1 MAKTSP
7 LFECTACGA
16 RHPKALGKCTA
27 CGAWDT
33 LQEVRGS
40 LKRDLQRAGSAYSQ
54 SHYTGPVALPDVE
67 VTDTQRSPTGLVEL
81 DRVLGGGVVPGMV
94 VLLGG
99 EPGIGKSTLLL
110 QWAAQAGESGVESGL
125 GPEDTRG
132 ARGGR
137 RESEANGRSPS
148 SSTVLYASGE
158 ESERQIKLRAQRL
171 GAENPGIHLLAE
183 TDVRRIIEEA
193 ERMKPGLLLV
203 DSIQTLFD
211 PDFESSAGSVSQVRG
226 CAAMLTRWAKTTGTP
241 LVLVGHV
248 TKDGG
253 LAGPKVLEHLVDTV
267 LAFEGDRHHHH
278 RLLRALKN
286 RFGAAFELG
295 VFAMTEK
302 GLVPAEGNPFFL
314 DAEPRPGCAATVVL
328 SGTRPMVVEIQALV
342 AAAGLGIP
350 RRTALGIDGQ
360 RLSMLCAVAERR
372 GGVQL
377 HDRDVYV
384 NVAGGLEIEDPA
396 ADLAVIAAL
405 CSSATGRLLAEKG
418 LFMGEVG
425 LTGEVRPVAQLPLR
439 LQEGARLGFACAA
452 VPRLGLEGRSPLDLF
467 PETSVE
473 RLRGKAWL
481 KGVVEE

>member
-7 LFECTACGA
+7 MYECTACGA
-16 RHPKALGKCTA
+16 RHPKAMGKCTA
-27 CGAWDT
+27 CGAWDSV
-33 LQEVRGS
+33 LEVRGS
-40 LKRDLQRAGSAYSQ
+40 LKRDLQRSGSAYAQ
-54 SHYTGPVALPDVE
+54 SHYAGPVALPDVD
-67 VTDTQRSPTGLVEL
+67 VTDTQRTPTGLREL

-94 VLLGG
+94 ALLGG

-110 QWAAQAGESGVESGL
+110 QWAATATGS
-125 GPEDTRG
+125 
-132 ARGGR
+132 
-137 RESEANGRSPS
+137 
-148 SSTVLYASGE
+148 VLYASGE

-183 TDVRRIIEEA
+183 TDVRRILEEA
-193 ERMKPGLLLV
+193 ERMKPDLLLV

-211 PDFESSAGSVSQVRG
+211 PEFESSAGSVSQVRG

-248 TKDGG
+248 TKDGS

-342 AAAGLGIP
+342 ASAGLGIP

-360 RLSMLCAVAERR
+360 RLAMLCAVAERR

-405 CSSATGRLLAEKG
+405 CSSAGGRLLAEKC

-425 LTGEVRPVAQLPLR
+425 LTGEVRPVGQLPLR
-439 LQEGARLGFACAA
+439 LQEGARLGFACAV
-452 VPRLGLEGRSPLDLF
+452 VPRLGLEGKSPLDLF

-473 RLRGKAWL
+473 RLRSKAWL
-481 KGVVEE
+481 KGMVEE

>member
-1 MAKTSP
+1 MAKASP

-33 LQEVRGS
+33 VQEVRGS
-40 LKRDLQRAGSAYSQ
+40 LKRDLQRAGSAFSQ
-54 SHYTGPVALPDVE
+54 SHYSGPVALPDVE
-67 VTDTQRSPTGLVEL
+67 VADAQRAPTGLPEL

-110 QWAAQAGESGVESGL
+110 QWAASAPGS
-125 GPEDTRG
+125 
-132 ARGGR
+132 
-137 RESEANGRSPS
+137 
-148 SSTVLYASGE
+148 VLYASGE

-171 GAENPGIHLLAE
+171 GAESPGIHLLAE
-183 TDVRRIIEEA
+183 TDVRRILEEA

-226 CAAMLTRWAKTTGTP
+226 CAALLTRWAKTTGTP

-248 TKDGG
+248 TKDGS

-295 VFAMTEK
+295 VFAMTER
-302 GLVPAEGNPFFL
+302 GLVAAEGNPFFL

-342 AAAGLGIP
+342 APAGLGIP
-350 RRTALGIDGQ
+350 RRTALGLDGQ
-360 RLSMLCAVAERR
+360 RLAMLCAVIERR

-396 ADLAVIAAL
+396 ADLAVVAAL
-405 CSSATGRLLAEKG
+405 ASSAAGRILAEKC

-439 LQEGARLGFACAA
+439 IQEGARLGFARAA
-452 VPRLGLEGRSPLDLF
+452 VPRLGLEGTAPLELF
-467 PETSVE
+467 PEISVE

-481 KGVVEE
+481 GNALADAP

>member
-16 RHPKALGKCTA
+16 RHPKAMGKCTA

-33 LQEVRGS
+33 VQEVRGS
-40 LKRDLQRAGSAYSQ
+40 LKRDLQRSGSAYAQ

-67 VTDTQRSPTGLVEL
+67 VSDAQRHPTGLVEL

-94 VLLGG
+94 ALLGG

-110 QWAAQAGESGVESGL
+110 QWAATAT
-125 GPEDTRG
+125 D
-132 ARGGR
+132 
-137 RESEANGRSPS
+137 
-148 SSTVLYASGE
+148 TVLYASGE

-183 TDVRRIIEEA
+183 TDVRRILEEA

-226 CAAMLTRWAKTTGTP
+226 CAALLTRWAKTTGTP

-248 TKDGG
+248 TKDGS

-342 AAAGLGIP
+342 ASAGLGIP

-360 RLSMLCAVAERR
+360 RLAMLCAVAERR
-372 GGVQL
+372 GGIQL

-405 CSSATGRLLAEKG
+405 CSSATGRLLADKS
-418 LFMGEVG
+418 LFLGEVG

-439 LQEGARLGFACAA
+439 LQEGARLGFACAS
-452 VPRLGLEGRSPLDLF
+452 VPRLGLEGKAPLDLF

-473 RLRGKAWL
+473 RLRGKGWL
-481 KGVVEE
+481 KGAAESD

>member
-1 MAKTSP
+1 MAKTASH
-7 LFECTACGA
+7 FECTACGA
-16 RHPKALGKCTA
+16 RHPKAMGKCTG
-27 CGAWDT
+27 CGGWDT
-33 LQEVRGS
+33 VQEVRGA
-40 LKRDLQRAGSAYSQ
+40 LKRDLQRAGSAYAQ
-54 SHYTGPVALPDVE
+54 SHYTGPVALPDVD
-67 VTDTQRSPTGLVEL
+67 VTDTLRVPTGLVEL

-94 VLLGG
+94 ALLGG

-110 QWAAQAGESGVESGL
+110 QWAATAAG
-125 GPEDTRG
+125 
-132 ARGGR
+132 
-137 RESEANGRSPS
+137 
-148 SSTVLYASGE
+148 TVLYASGE

-171 GAENPGIHLLAE
+171 GAEHPGIHLLSE
-183 TDVRRIIEEA
+183 TDVRRILEEA

-226 CAAMLTRWAKTTGTP
+226 CAALLTRWAKATGTP

-248 TKDGG
+248 TKDGS

-267 LAFEGDRHHHH
+267 LSFEGDRHHHH
-278 RLLRALKN
+278 RLLRTLKN

-295 VFAMTEK
+295 VFAMTER

-342 AAAGLGIP
+342 ASAGLGIP

-360 RLSMLCAVAERR
+360 RLAMLCAVAERR

-377 HDRDVYV
+377 HDRDIYL

-405 CSSATGRLLAEKG
+405 CSSAGGRLLAEKC

-439 LQEGARLGFACAA
+439 LQEGARLGFARAA
-452 VPRLGLEGRSPLDLF
+452 VPRLGLEGKSPLELF

-473 RLRGKAWL
+473 RLRSKAWL

>member
-1 MAKTSP
+1 MAKPSP
-7 LFECTACGA
+7 LFECTACGTRYA
-16 RHPKALGKCTA
+16 APLGKCSA
-27 CGAWDT
+27 CNAWGT
-33 LQEVRGS
+33 VEEARGS
-40 LKRDLQRAGSAYSQ
+40 LRRDLTRSGSAFAVSE
-54 SHYTGPVALPDVE
+54 HLGPIRLAEVE
-67 VTDTQRSPTGLVEL
+67 MAETARTPTGVEEL

-94 VLLGG
+94 ALLGG

-110 QWAAQAGESGVESGL
+110 QWAAKTE
-125 GPEDTRG
+125 G
-132 ARGGR
+132 A
-137 RESEANGRSPS
+137 
-148 SSTVLYASGE
+148 VLYASGE

-171 GAENPGIHLLAE
+171 GAEAPGLHLLAE
-183 TDVRRIIEEA
+183 TDVRRILEA
-193 ERMKPGLLLV
+193 ADRMKPALLLI

-211 PDFESSAGSVSQVRG
+211 PEFESGAGSVSQVRG
-226 CAAMLTRWAKTTGTP
+226 CAQMLARWAKATGTP

-267 LAFEGDRHHHH
+267 LSFEGDRHHHH
-278 RLLRALKN
+278 RLLRTLKN

-302 GLVPAEGNPFFL
+302 GLAAAEGNPFFL
-314 DAEPRPGCAATVVL
+314 DAEPRPGCAATVIL

-342 AAAGLGIP
+342 ASAGLGIP

-360 RLSMLCAVAERR
+360 RLAMLCAVAERR
-372 GGVQL
+372 GGIQL
-377 HDRDVYV
+377 HDRDVYI

-405 CSSATGRLLAEKG
+405 ASSATSRLLAPKC

-439 LQEGARLGFACAA
+439 LQEGARLGFSAA
-452 VPRLGLEGRSPLDLF
+452 AAPRNGHEGKQSLELF
-467 PETSVE
+467 LESSVE
-473 RLRGKAWL
+473 RLRAKPWM
-481 KGVVEE
+481 KGAAEES

>member
-1 MAKTSP
+1 MAKASP
-7 LFECTACGA
+7 HFECTACGA
-16 RHPKALGKCTA
+16 RHPKAMGKCTA
-27 CGAWDT
+27 CGAWEAV
-33 LQEVRGS
+33 QEVRGT
-40 LKRDLQRAGSAYSQ
+40 LKRDLQRSEVAFVQGHYS
-54 SHYTGPVALPDVE
+54 GPVALPDVL
-67 VTDTQRSPTGLVEL
+67 VTDSQREPTGLVEL

-94 VLLGG
+94 ALLGG

-110 QWAAQAGESGVESGL
+110 QWAATS
-125 GPEDTRG
+125 RG
-132 ARGGR
+132 K
-137 RESEANGRSPS
+137 
-148 SSTVLYASGE
+148 VLYASGE

-183 TDVRRIIEEA
+183 TDVRRILEA
-193 ERMKPGLLLV
+193 AEQMKPDLLLV

-226 CAAMLTRWAKTTGTP
+226 CATLLTRWAKATGTP

-248 TKDGG
+248 TKDGS

-295 VFAMTEK
+295 VFAMTER

-342 AAAGLGIP
+342 ASSGLGIP

-360 RLSMLCAVAERR
+360 RLAMLCAVAERR

-377 HDRDVYV
+377 HDRDVYL

-396 ADLAVIAAL
+396 ADLAVVAAL
-405 CSSATGRLLAEKG
+405 CSSATGRLLAPKC

-439 LQEGARLGFACAA
+439 LQEGARLGFGAAA
-452 VPRLGLEGRSPLDLF
+452 VPRLGLEGKSPLELYA
-467 PETSVE
+467 EISVE
-473 RLRGKAWL
+473 RLRSKAWL
-481 KGVVEE
+481 KDMVEE

>member
-1 MAKTSP
+1 M
-7 LFECTACGA
+7 
-16 RHPKALGKCTA
+16 
-27 CGAWDT
+27 
-33 LQEVRGS
+33 
-40 LKRDLQRAGSAYSQ
+40 
-54 SHYTGPVALPDVE
+54 VA
-67 VTDTQRSPTGLVEL
+67 
-81 DRVLGGGVVPGMV
+81 
-94 VLLGG
+94 LLGG

-110 QWAAQAGESGVESGL
+110 QWAATAKG
-125 GPEDTRG
+125 
-132 ARGGR
+132 
-137 RESEANGRSPS
+137 
-148 SSTVLYASGE
+148 TVLYASGE

-171 GAENPGIHLLAE
+171 GAEHPGIHLLAE
-183 TDVRRIIEEA
+183 TDVRRILEEA

-226 CAAMLTRWAKTTGTP
+226 CAALLTRWAKATGTP

-248 TKDGG
+248 TKDGS

-267 LAFEGDRHHHH
+267 MAFEGDRHHHH

-342 AAAGLGIP
+342 ASAGLGIP
-350 RRTALGIDGQ
+350 RRTSLGLDGQ

-405 CSSATGRLLAEKG
+405 CSSAGGRLLAEKC

-439 LQEGARLGFACAA
+439 LQEGARLGFTCAA
-452 VPRLGLEGRSPLDLF
+452 VPRLGLEGKSPLDLF
-467 PETSVE
+467 PEISVE

-481 KGVVEE
+481 KGVMEE

>member
-33 LQEVRGS
+33 VQEVRGS

-67 VTDTQRSPTGLVEL
+67 VTDTQRSPTGLAEL

-94 VLLGG
+94 ALLGG

-110 QWAAQAGESGVESGL
+110 QWAATAEG
-125 GPEDTRG
+125 
-132 ARGGR
+132 
-137 RESEANGRSPS
+137 
-148 SSTVLYASGE
+148 TVLYASGE

-314 DAEPRPGCAATVVL
+314 DAQPRPGCAATVVL

-452 VPRLGLEGRSPLDLF
+452 VPRLGLEGKSPLDLF

-473 RLRGKAWL
+473 RLRSKAWL

>member
-1 MAKTSP
+1 MARITS

-16 RHPKALGKCTA
+16 RYPKVLGKCSA
-27 CGAWDT
+27 CGGWGT
-33 LQEVRGS
+33 IEEIRGA
-40 LKRDLQRAGSAYSQ
+40 LKRDLDRSGSAFAAREFN
-54 SHYTGPVALPDVE
+54 GPVALADVDLAE
-67 VTDTQRSPTGLVEL
+67 TERTSTGMPEL

-110 QWAAQAGESGVESGL
+110 QWAAKEPGK
-125 GPEDTRG
+125 
-132 ARGGR
+132 
-137 RESEANGRSPS
+137 
-148 SSTVLYASGE
+148 VLYASGE
-158 ESERQIKLRAQRL
+158 ESERQIRLRARRL
-171 GAENPGIHLLAE
+171 DAEAPGIHLLAE
-183 TDVRRIIEEA
+183 TDVREILSAA
-193 ERMKPGLLLV
+193 ERMKPSLLMV

-211 PDFESSAGSVSQVRG
+211 PDFESSAGSVGQVRG
-226 CAAMLTRWAKTTGTP
+226 CAQLLTRWAKATGTP

-248 TKDGG
+248 TKDGS

-267 LAFEGDRHHHH
+267 LAFEGDRHHYH

-302 GLVPAEGNPFFL
+302 GLTVAEGNPFVL

-328 SGTRPMVVEIQALV
+328 SGTRPTVVEIQALV
-342 AAAGLGIP
+342 ASAGLGIP

-360 RLSMLCAVAERR
+360 RLAMLCAVAERR

-377 HDRDVYV
+377 HDRDVYL
-384 NVAGGLEIEDPA
+384 NVAGGMEIEDPA

-405 CSSATGRLLAEKG
+405 ASSASGRLLAEKT
-418 LFMGEVG
+418 LFLGEVG

-439 LQEGARLGFACAA
+439 LQEGARLGFAAA
-452 VPRLGLEGRSPLDLF
+452 VVPKLGLEGRQPL
-467 PETSVE
+467 PCHAEPSVE
-473 RLRGKAWL
+473 RLRSRSWL
-481 KGVVEE
+481 REHTEEP

>member
-1 MAKTSP
+1 MAKPTP
-7 LFECTACGA
+7 VFECTACGA
-16 RHPKALGKCTA
+16 RYPKALGKCSS
-27 CGAWDT
+27 CGGWGT
-33 LQEVRGS
+33 IEEIRGS
-40 LKRDLQRAGSAYSQ
+40 LRKSLDRSGSAFGVR
-54 SHYTGPVALPDVE
+54 HYDGPVSMAE
-67 VTDTQRSPTGLVEL
+67 VDTEDAQRNPTGLEEL

-110 QWAAQAGESGVESGL
+110 QWAATSPGL
-125 GPEDTRG
+125 
-132 ARGGR
+132 
-137 RESEANGRSPS
+137 
-148 SSTVLYASGE
+148 VLYASGE

-183 TDVRRIIEEA
+183 TDVREILAAA
-193 ERMKPGLLLV
+193 ERMKPALLMV

-226 CAAMLTRWAKTTGTP
+226 CAQLLTRWAKASGTP

-248 TKDGG
+248 TKDGS

-295 VFAMTEK
+295 VFAMTER
-302 GLVPAEGNPFFL
+302 GLVAVEGNPFFL
-314 DAEPRPGCAATVVL
+314 DADARPGCAATVVL
-328 SGTRPMVVEIQALV
+328 NGTRPVVVEIQALV
-342 AAAGLGIP
+342 ASAGLGIP
-350 RRTALGIDGQ
+350 RRTALGIDSQ
-360 RLSMLCAVAERR
+360 RLAMLCAVAERR

-377 HDRDVYV
+377 HDRDVYI
-384 NVAGGLEIEDPA
+384 NVAGGLEIEDPG

-405 CSSATGRLLAEKG
+405 CSSATGRILAEKT
-418 LFMGEVG
+418 LFLGEVG

-439 LQEGARLGFACAA
+439 LNEGARLGFAAAA
-452 VPRLGLEGRSPLDLF
+452 VPKLGLEGKQPIPCHL
-467 PETSVE
+467 ETSVE
-473 RLRGKAWL
+473 RLRSKTWL
-481 KGVVEE
+481 LDRQEDEQ

>member
-1 MAKTSP
+1 MAKTDP
-7 LFECTACGA
+7 MFECTACGT
-16 RHPKALGKCTA
+16 RFPKAMGKCTT
-27 CGAWDT
+27 CGAWDSVE
-33 LQEVRGS
+33 EVRGS
-40 LKRDLQRAGSAYSQ
+40 IKRDLQRSRSAFSPG
-54 SHYTGPVALPDVE
+54 HYGHYNGPIALPDVE
-67 VTDTQRSPTGLVEL
+67 ITETERVPTGLVEL

-99 EPGIGKSTLLL
+99 EPGIGKSTLVL
-110 QWAAQAGESGVESGL
+110 QWADSA
-125 GPEDTRG
+125 
-132 ARGGR
+132 
-137 RESEANGRSPS
+137 PS
-148 SSTVLYASGE
+148 SATSSVLYASGE

-171 GAENPGIHLLAE
+171 GTENPAIHLLAE
-183 TDVRRIIEEA
+183 TDVRIILEEA
-193 ERMKPGLLLV
+193 ERMKPGLLLI

-226 CAAMLTRWAKTTGTP
+226 CAQLLTRWAKTTGTP

-248 TKDGG
+248 TKDGS

-278 RLLRALKN
+278 RLLRSLKN

-295 VFAMTEK
+295 VFAMTER

-314 DAEPRPGCAATVVL
+314 DAEPRPGCAATVIL

-342 AAAGLGIP
+342 ASAGLGIP

-360 RLSMLCAVAERR
+360 RLAMLCAVAERR
-372 GGVQL
+372 GGIQL

-405 CSSATGRLLAEKG
+405 TSSATGRLLTGKS

-425 LTGEVRPVAQLPLR
+425 LTGEVRPIAQLPLR
-439 LQEGARLGFACAA
+439 LQEGSRLGFTSAA
-452 VPRLGLEGRSPLDLF
+452 VPKMGLEGKPPVEVF
-467 PETSVE
+467 AEINVE
-473 RLRGKAWL
+473 RLRSKAWL
-481 KGVVEE
+481 RAAAEEE

>member
-1 MAKTSP
+1 MAKLTP
-7 LFECTACGA
+7 TFECTSCGTRYPKSMGKCGGCGA
-16 RHPKALGKCTA
+16 FGTIE
-27 CGAWDT
+27 
-33 LQEVRGS
+33 EVKGS
-40 LKRDLQRAGSAYSQ
+40 LRVGLDRARSAYSK
-54 SHYTGPVALPDVE
+54 SEFHGPVSLLDVDTTETERTPSGLP
-67 VTDTQRSPTGLVEL
+67 EL

-110 QWAAQAGESGVESGL
+110 QWAANAPG
-125 GPEDTRG
+125 
-132 ARGGR
+132 
-137 RESEANGRSPS
+137 
-148 SSTVLYASGE
+148 TVLYASGE
-158 ESERQIKLRAQRL
+158 ESERQIKLRARRL

-183 TDVRRIIEEA
+183 TDARAILEAA
-193 ERMKPGLLLV
+193 ERMKPALLMV

-211 PDFESSAGSVSQVRG
+211 PEFESSAGSVGQIRG
-226 CAAMLTRWAKTTGTP
+226 CAQLLTRWSKQTGVP

-248 TKDGG
+248 TKDGS

-302 GLVPAEGNPFFL
+302 GLVAAEGNPFFL
-314 DAEPRPGCAATVVL
+314 EVEPRPGCAATVVL
-328 SGTRPMVVEIQALV
+328 SGTRPVVVEIQALV

-360 RLSMLCAVAERR
+360 RLSMLCAVVERR
-372 GGVQL
+372 GGIQL

-384 NVAGGLEIEDPA
+384 NVAGGLDVEDPA
-396 ADLAVIAAL
+396 ADLAVVAAL
-405 CSSATGRLLAEKG
+405 ASSATGRLLAHKG
-418 LFMGEVG
+418 LFLGEVG
-425 LTGEVRPVAQLPLR
+425 LTGEVRPVSQLPLR
-439 LQEGARLGFACAA
+439 LQEGARLGFERAA
-452 VPRLGLEGRSPLDLF
+452 VPRLGLEGSHPLELF
-467 PETSVE
+467 AERSVE

-481 KGVVEE
+481 GAAREDEG

>member
-1 MAKTSP
+1 MAKLSP
-7 LFECTACGA
+7 HFECTACGA
-16 RHPKALGKCTA
+16 RHPKAMGKCTA
-27 CGAWDT
+27 CGAWET
-33 LQEVRGS
+33 VQEVRGA
-40 LKRDLQRAGSAYSQ
+40 LKRDLQRAGSAYAQ
-54 SHYTGPVALPDVE
+54 SHYAGPVALPDVD
-67 VTDTQRSPTGLVEL
+67 VTDTARTPTGLREL

-94 VLLGG
+94 ALLGG

-110 QWAAQAGESGVESGL
+110 QWAATTL
-125 GPEDTRG
+125 G
-132 ARGGR
+132 
-137 RESEANGRSPS
+137 
-148 SSTVLYASGE
+148 TVLYASGE

-211 PDFESSAGSVSQVRG
+211 PEFESSAGSVSQVRG
-226 CAAMLTRWAKTTGTP
+226 CAALLTRWAKTTGTP

-248 TKDGG
+248 TKDGS

-405 CSSATGRLLAEKG
+405 CSSAGGRLLAEKC

-439 LQEGARLGFACAA
+439 LQEGARLGFAAA
-452 VPRLGLEGRSPLDLF
+452 VVPRLGLEGKSPLELYA
-467 PETSVE
+467 ETSVE
-473 RLRGKAWL
+473 RLRSKAWL

>member
-1 MAKTSP
+1 MAKASP
-7 LFECTACGA
+7 LFERTACGA
-16 RHPKALGKCTA
+16 RHPKAMGKCTA
-27 CGAWDT
+27 CGAWEAV
-33 LQEVRGS
+33 QEVRGS
-40 LKRDLQRAGSAYSQ
+40 LKRDLQRSDSAFVQGHYS
-54 SHYTGPVALPDVE
+54 GPVALPDVL
-67 VTDTQRSPTGLVEL
+67 VTDSQREPTGLVEL

-94 VLLGG
+94 ALLGG

-110 QWAAQAGESGVESGL
+110 QWAATSKGL
-125 GPEDTRG
+125 
-132 ARGGR
+132 
-137 RESEANGRSPS
+137 
-148 SSTVLYASGE
+148 VLYASGE

-183 TDVRRIIEEA
+183 TDVRRILEAA
-193 ERMKPGLLLV
+193 ERMKPDLLLV

-226 CAAMLTRWAKTTGTP
+226 CATLLTRWAKATGTP

-248 TKDGG
+248 TKDGS

-295 VFAMTEK
+295 VFAMTER

-342 AAAGLGIP
+342 ASSGLGIP

-360 RLSMLCAVAERR
+360 RLAMLCAVAERR

-377 HDRDVYV
+377 HDRDVYL

-396 ADLAVIAAL
+396 ADLAVVAAL
-405 CSSATGRLLAEKG
+405 CSSATGRLLAPKC

-439 LQEGARLGFACAA
+439 LQEGARLGFGAAA
-452 VPRLGLEGRSPLDLF
+452 VPRLGLEGKSPLELYA
-467 PETSVE
+467 EISVE
-473 RLRGKAWL
+473 RLRSKAWL
-481 KGVVEE
+481 KGLVEESED

>member
-1 MAKTSP
+1 MAKPTP
-7 LFECTACGA
+7 TFECTACGA
-16 RHPKALGKCTA
+16 RYPRAMGKCGS
-27 CGAWDT
+27 CGAFAT
-33 LQEVRGS
+33 IEEVKGS
-40 LKRDLQRAGSAYSQ
+40 LRAGLERSRSAYGSSGYQGPVPLTEVEISETQRAA
-54 SHYTGPVALPDVE
+54 
-67 VTDTQRSPTGLVEL
+67 TGLVEL

-99 EPGIGKSTLLL
+99 EPGIGKSTLVL
-110 QWAAQAGESGVESGL
+110 QWAAAG
-125 GPEDTRG
+125 
-132 ARGGR
+132 GG
-137 RESEANGRSPS
+137 
-148 SSTVLYASGE
+148 TVLYASGE

-171 GAENPGIHLLAE
+171 GAENPDIHLFAE
-183 TDVRRIIEEA
+183 TDVRRILEAA
-193 ERMKPGLLLV
+193 ERLKPSLLLV
-203 DSIQTLFD
+203 DSIQTLYD
-211 PDFESSAGSVSQVRG
+211 PEFESSAGSVGQVRG
-226 CAAMLTRWAKTTGTP
+226 CAALLTRWAKGTGTP

-295 VFAMTEK
+295 VFAMTER

-314 DAEPRPGCAATVVL
+314 EAEPRPGCAATVVL
-328 SGTRPMVVEIQALV
+328 GGTRPVVVEIQALV
-342 AAAGLGIP
+342 ASAGLGIP

-384 NVAGGLEIEDPA
+384 NVAGGLEVEDPA
-396 ADLAVIAAL
+396 ADLAVVAAL
-405 CSSATGRLLAEKG
+405 LSSATGRLLADKCVF
-418 LFMGEVG
+418 LGEVG

-439 LQEGARLGFACAA
+439 LQEGARLGFERAV
-452 VPRLGLEGRSPLDLF
+452 VPRLGLEAGTARLELF
-467 PETSVE
+467 PERGVD
-473 RLRGKAWL
+473 RLRAKGWL
-481 KGVVEE
+481 TARAEANETDD

>member
-1 MAKTSP
+1 MAKASP

-16 RHPKALGKCTA
+16 RHPKAMGKCTG

-33 LQEVRGS
+33 VLEVRGV
-40 LKRDLQRAGSAYSQ
+40 LKRDLQRAGSAYAQ
-54 SHYTGPVALPDVE
+54 SHYSGPVALPE
-67 VTDTQRSPTGLVEL
+67 VDIADTERLPTGIGEL

-110 QWAAQAGESGVESGL
+110 QWAATA
-125 GPEDTRG
+125 T
-132 ARGGR
+132 
-137 RESEANGRSPS
+137 
-148 SSTVLYASGE
+148 STVLYASGE
-158 ESERQIKLRAQRL
+158 ESERQIKVRAQRL

-183 TDVRRIIEEA
+183 TDVRRILEEA
-193 ERMKPGLLLV
+193 ERMKPDLLLV

-248 TKDGG
+248 TKDGS

-314 DAEPRPGCAATVVL
+314 DAEPHPGCAATVVL

-342 AAAGLGIP
+342 ASAGLGIP
-350 RRTALGIDGQ
+350 RRTALGLDGQ
-360 RLSMLCAVAERR
+360 RLAMLCAVAERR

-377 HDRDVYV
+377 HDRDIYV

-405 CSSATGRLLAEKG
+405 CSSAGGRLLTEKC

-439 LQEGARLGFACAA
+439 LQEGARLGFKCAA
-452 VPRLGLEGRSPLDLF
+452 VPRLGLEGASPLDLI
-467 PETSVE
+467 PETSIE
-473 RLRGKAWL
+473 RLRAKRWL
-481 KGVVEE
+481 RGVVEE

>member
-1 MAKTSP
+1 MAKATP

-16 RHPKALGKCTA
+16 RHPKALGRCTA
-27 CGAWDT
+27 CGAWESV
-33 LQEVRGS
+33 QEVRGS
-40 LKRDLQRAGSAYSQ
+40 LKRDLTRASSAFAQ
-54 SHYTGPVALPDVE
+54 GHYLGPVSMTDVE
-67 VTDTQRSPTGLVEL
+67 VTDAQRHATGLGEL

-110 QWAAQAGESGVESGL
+110 QWAATAPGS
-125 GPEDTRG
+125 
-132 ARGGR
+132 
-137 RESEANGRSPS
+137 
-148 SSTVLYASGE
+148 VLYASGE

-171 GAENPGIHLLAE
+171 GAEQPGIHLLAE
-183 TDVRRIIEEA
+183 TDVRRILEEA
-193 ERMKPGLLLV
+193 DRMKPGLLLV

-226 CAAMLTRWAKTTGTP
+226 CATLLTRWAKATGTP

-248 TKDGG
+248 TKDGS

-295 VFAMTEK
+295 VFAMTER
-302 GLVPAEGNPFFL
+302 GLVAAEGNPFFL

-328 SGTRPMVVEIQALV
+328 SGTRPMVVEVQALV

-360 RLSMLCAVAERR
+360 RLAMLCAVAERR

-377 HDRDVYV
+377 HDRDVYL

-405 CSSATGRLLAEKG
+405 CSSAGSRLLTEKC

-439 LQEGARLGFACAA
+439 LQEGARLGFTHAA
-452 VPRLGLEGRSPLDLF
+452 VPRLGLEGKAPLDLF

-481 KGVVEE
+481 KGVVEEA

>member
-1 MAKTSP
+1 M
-7 LFECTACGA
+7 
-16 RHPKALGKCTA
+16 GKCTA

-33 LQEVRGS
+33 VLEVRGA
-40 LKRDLQRAGSAYSQ
+40 LKRDLQRAGSAYAQ
-54 SHYTGPVALPDVE
+54 SHYAGP
-67 VTDTQRSPTGLVEL
+67 VTDTERVPTGIREL

-94 VLLGG
+94 ALLGG

-110 QWAAQAGESGVESGL
+110 QWAATSTG
-125 GPEDTRG
+125 
-132 ARGGR
+132 
-137 RESEANGRSPS
+137 
-148 SSTVLYASGE
+148 TVLYASGE

-171 GAENPGIHLLAE
+171 GAEHPGIHLLAE
-183 TDVRRIIEEA
+183 TDVRRILEEA

-248 TKDGG
+248 TKDGS

-342 AAAGLGIP
+342 ASAGLGIP

-377 HDRDVYV
+377 HDRDVYL

-405 CSSATGRLLAEKG
+405 CSSAGGRLLAEKC

-439 LQEGARLGFACAA
+439 LQEGARLGFACAV
-452 VPRLGLEGRSPLDLF
+452 VPRLGLEGKSPLDLF

-481 KGVVEE
+481 KGMVEE

>member
-1 MAKTSP
+1 MAKASP

-33 LQEVRGS
+33 VQEVRGS
-40 LKRDLQRAGSAYSQ
+40 LKRDLQRAGSAYAQ

-67 VTDTQRSPTGLVEL
+67 VADAQRAATGLAEL

-110 QWAAQAGESGVESGL
+110 QWAAAAPGS
-125 GPEDTRG
+125 
-132 ARGGR
+132 
-137 RESEANGRSPS
+137 
-148 SSTVLYASGE
+148 VLYASGE

-171 GAENPGIHLLAE
+171 GAENPDIHLLAE

-302 GLVPAEGNPFFL
+302 GLVAAEGNPFFL

-342 AAAGLGIP
+342 APAGLGIP
-350 RRTALGIDGQ
+350 RRTALGLDGQ
-360 RLSMLCAVAERR
+360 RLAMLCAVIERR

-405 CSSATGRLLAEKG
+405 CSSATGRLLAEKA

-439 LQEGARLGFACAA
+439 LQEGARLGFAAAA
-452 VPRLGLEGRSPLDLF
+452 VPRLGLEGKSPLELF

-473 RLRGKAWL
+473 RLRGKGWL
-481 KGVVEE
+481 KGTVDE